1 MDLQSQFQIF
11 TSDLVRLAIP
21 ILLLIAL
28 LIVIFLKR
36 SFMSVLSLIIYLVLA
51 SLFSIG
57 FYKSPESWSS
67 EPQLIIAIEYGS
79 ALAAILFGFVWGII
93 CSISSMTNPRR

>member
-1 MDLQSQFQIF
+1 MDFQSQFQIF
-11 TSDLVRLAIP
+11 TSDLVRLAMP
-21 ILLLIAL
+21 VMMLIAL

-36 SFMSVLSLIIYLVLA
+36 SFMSVLSLFIYLVLA
-51 SLFSIG
+51 LLFSIG

-79 ALAAILFGFVWGII
+79 ALAAILFGFLWVII
-93 CSISSMTNPRR
+93 YSISSMTNPSR